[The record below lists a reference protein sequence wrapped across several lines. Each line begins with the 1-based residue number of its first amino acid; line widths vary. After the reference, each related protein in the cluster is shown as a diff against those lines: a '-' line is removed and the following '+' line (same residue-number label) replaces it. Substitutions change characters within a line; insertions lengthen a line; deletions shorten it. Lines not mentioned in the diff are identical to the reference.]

1 MGRTTVIRQL
11 LKRISLFPIPLPRR
25 RPKRLAAF
33 LNRFGKRSLN
43 IAGLVFLLII
53 AVVAL
58 FADVLASRT
67 PIAYSLN
74 GEVHI
79 LPGLFKPEGAETM
92 DNLAV
97 LESIRAS
104 KGWALLPPVPYGPN
118 QTKVA
123 GRIKWLAAPD
133 AKHILGTDDNGR
145 DVLARV
151 IHGARSA
158 LLVGLGSV
166 ALYLLVAVL
175 LGSVA
180 GYIGGLAD
188 KIALRL
194 IETLTSFPSF
204 FLILTL
210 QGLLGATSISQ
221 LILIIGLTRWTDVA
235 RLTRGEV
242 LRLVNEDYVVAAR
255 ALGLGHMRILLRHI
269 IPGALGPALVAG
281 TFGAAGAILI
291 ESTLSFLGFGVPP
304 TTPSWGQLLT
314 DAFHNEGCYWLAL
327 FPGVILFLTILS
339 INLVGEG
346 LREALDPAG

>member
-1 MGRTTVIRQL
+1 MIRQL

-25 RPKRLAAF
+25 RPKRLVAF
-33 LNRFGKRSLN
+33 LSRFGKRSLN
-43 IAGLVFLLII
+43 VAGLAFLLFL
-53 AVVAL
+53 AFVAI
-58 FADVLASRT
+58 FADVLASST
-67 PIAYSLN
+67 PIAYSLD
-74 GEVHI
+74 GTI
-79 LPGLFKPEGAETM
+79 RIFPGVLKPEGSEEMSNSAA
-92 DNLAV
+92 LQAIR
-97 LESIRAS
+97 ESG
-104 KGWALLPPVPYGPN
+104 GWALLPPVPYGPN

-123 GRIKWLAAPD
+123 GAIKWLSAPD
-133 AKHILGTDDNGR
+133 KEHLLGTDDKGR
-145 DVLARV
+145 DVLARM

-158 LLVGLGSV
+158 LLIGLGSV

-180 GYIGGLAD
+180 GYLGGLAD
-188 KIALRL
+188 KVALRL

-210 QGLLGATSISQ
+210 QGLLGATSLWQ
-221 LILIIGLTRWTDVA
+221 LVLIIGLTRWTDVA

-242 LRLVNEDYVVAAR
+242 LRVVNEDYVAAAR
-255 ALGLGHMRILLRHI
+255 ALGLGHIRILLRHI
-269 IPGALGPALVAG
+269 LPGAMGPALVAA
-281 TFGAAGAILI
+281 TFGAAGAILV

-314 DAFHNEGCYWLAL
+314 DAFNNEGCYWLAL